1 MVIAPIVLVKA
12 YSLNLLQVNICD
24 SIELKHDFAITAH
37 VFNHNHN
44 KIGVY
49 SYIYA
54 IQTPMID

>member
-1 MVIAPIVLVKA
+1 MVIAPIVLVGKH
-12 YSLNLLQVNICD
+12 SLHLNICD
-24 SIELKHDFAITAH
+24 SIELKHYFAITAH

-54 IQTPMID
+54 IESHMID